1 MSQGKNKKKHPKGAM
16 LQDDSPMQHMLP
28 DNVAS
33 KLSEHEVLTLFEKML
48 VSDNYCLIMASQ
60 NVPPSSRIKR
70 GFIACSKASYSLNLP
85 VHVNFELYRSCVA

>member
-1 MSQGKNKKKHPKGAM
+1 MQLDRFASVSQGKGKKKRPHGAT

-48 VSDNYCLIMASQ
+48 VSDNTDWG
-60 NVPPSSRIKR
+60 
-70 GFIACSKASYSLNLP
+70 GFLPNL
-85 VHVNFELYRSCVA
+85 L